1 MLKVAIMIETFSV
14 GGAQR
19 VVSELVKNI
28 DQSQIDLRVICCES
42 RADTAIA
49 HEVEKI
55 AEVVYL
61 NTNGQNILKRFGTV
75 FKYLN
80 SFQPDVVNTHLTP
93 QLYAVP
99 WGILHKKPIIIT
111 AHTKPEKAFVKK
123 IELLIRWALR
133 HSKLYIVAVSQENL
147 RLIKNYFGVDESR
160 CCYINNGIDIDAFY
174 REEHENFTFINVA
187 RQDENKN
194 QAAIIRCF
202 AQLHKGHPD
211 TRLILLGDGPCHD
224 KLCGLRDEL
233 GLKNVIE
240 LPGSKSNVADYYAR
254 ADVYVQASHREA
266 MPMSVLEA
274 MAAGMPII
282 STDVGGMRDV
292 VQGNGY
298 LYEDNDEGR
307 LFCIMKEM
315 VYATSQEKCS
325 MCQASRKVSELFSAK
340 SMAAKYLNL
349 FIERGKYR

>member
-1 MLKVAIMIETFSV
+1 MLKTAIMLESFSV

-19 VVSELVKNI
+19 VVSELVKNL
-28 DQSQIDLRVICCES
+28 DKTQIDLRVICCEE
-42 RADTAIA
+42 RVDTAMAREI
-49 HEVEKI
+49 EKV
-55 AEVVYL
+55 AQVVYL
-61 NTNGQNILKRFGTV
+61 NTNGQNILKRFKIV
-75 FKYLN
+75 FKYLKE
-80 SFQPDVVNTHLTP
+80 FRPDVVNTHLTP

-123 IELLIRWALR
+123 IEFLIRWALR

-274 MAAGMPII
+274 MAAGLPII

-292 VQGNGY
+292 VQNNGY
-298 LYEDNDEGR
+298 LYEDNDDDS
-307 LFCIMKEM
+307 LYDYMKNVLLMPRIERE
-315 VYATSQEKCS
+315 SLS
-325 MCQASRKVSELFSAK
+325 LASKKKSEQYSSK
-340 SMAAKYLNL
+340 SMAELYLG
-349 FIERGKYR
+349 FYRKVGM